1 MVEFLK
7 QLKKPTKSHK
17 PKVKEDCASQKF
29 VATILVTY
37 VTVITEPDLSLQ
49 N

>member
-7 QLKKPTKSHK
+7 ELKKPAKSHK
-17 PKVKEDCASQKF
+17 PKVEKDCASQKF
-29 VATILVTY
+29 VGTILVTY
-37 VTVITEPDLSLQ
+37 VTISTEPNLSLQ